1 MPSSAIFV
9 TNAFIKQNTV
19 QENSAGMMMPEKES
33 VYQVCKFLKSYT
45 KSYDISIESIWNY

>member
-9 TNAFIKQNTV
+9 TDAFIKKNRV
-19 QENSAGMMMPEKES
+19 QESSAGMKMPEKES